1 MYIIITANIIIS
13 MTTIIISMTTT
24 TIIITIKQA
33 EECDMFNQLMESG
46 YGTAEEVLLYIMYIV
61 TLCIIVHYAIVHY
74 VYF

>member
-1 MYIIITANIIIS
+1 MSIIITMVVVIIIS
-13 MTTIIISMTTT
+13 SSINSITT
-24 TIIITIKQA
+24 TIIMMMMKQA